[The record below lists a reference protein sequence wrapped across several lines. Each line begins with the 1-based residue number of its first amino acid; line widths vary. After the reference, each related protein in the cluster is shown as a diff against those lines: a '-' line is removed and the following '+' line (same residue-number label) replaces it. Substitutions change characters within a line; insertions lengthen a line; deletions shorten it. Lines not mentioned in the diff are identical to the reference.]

1 MKHDTALPAP
11 FHAGVADA
19 PPGAVVVWAQSGPG
33 AGSGSGSARVRLAS
47 WQAGSKGTVL
57 LLPGRTECIEK
68 YGRAAGDLVA
78 RGFSV
83 ITVDWRGQG
92 LADRALPDPMMGHV
106 GDFSE
111 YQQDLDAM
119 LAEAGRLDLP
129 QPWFMLAHSMGGC
142 IGLRGLVRGLPI
154 RAAAFSAPMWGI
166 AMAAWLR
173 PVASAVS
180 ALASPLGLVSRYAP
194 STSAAAYLM
203 QAPFEGNVL
212 TSDRE
217 MWDYMR
223 RQIAEVPALGL
234 GGPSMGWLK
243 AALRECAALSVL
255 PAPKIPAICGLGS
268 AEKVVDMA
276 PVHLR
281 MTRWANGQLDLY
293 PGAEHEIMMEGPA
306 TRARFFD
313 RAAALFD
320 ANR

>member
-11 FHAGVADA
+11 FHAALADG
-19 PPGAVVVWAQSGPG
+19 PPGATCVWLQA
-33 AGSGSGSARVRLAS
+33 GSARIRVA
-47 WQAGSKGTVL
+47 WWKAGDKGTVL

-83 ITVDWRGQG
+83 ITIDWRGQG
-92 LADRALPDPMMGHV
+92 LADRALPDRREGHV
-106 GDFSE
+106 GDFAE

-119 LAEAGRLDLP
+119 LAEAGRAGLP
-129 QPWFMLAHSMGGC
+129 QPFYMIAHSMGGC
-142 IGLRGLVRGLPI
+142 IGLRGLMRGLPV

-173 PVASAVS
+173 PVASVVS
-180 ALASPLGLVSRYAP
+180 ALAGPLGLMARYAP
-194 STSAAAYLM
+194 STSAETYLL
-203 QAPFEGNVL
+203 QAPFAGNVL
-212 TSDRE
+212 TTDRE

-223 RQIAEVPALGL
+223 RQVAEVPDLAL
-234 GGPSMGWLK
+234 GGPSIGWLK
-243 AALRECAALSVL
+243 AALRECAALAVM
-255 PAPKIPAICGLGS
+255 PAPKVPAICALGTV
-268 AEKVVDMA
+268 EKVVDVP

-281 MTRWANGQLDLY
+281 MAGWANGQLDLY

-306 TRARFFD
+306 VRQRFFD
-313 RAAALFD
+313 RAAALFE